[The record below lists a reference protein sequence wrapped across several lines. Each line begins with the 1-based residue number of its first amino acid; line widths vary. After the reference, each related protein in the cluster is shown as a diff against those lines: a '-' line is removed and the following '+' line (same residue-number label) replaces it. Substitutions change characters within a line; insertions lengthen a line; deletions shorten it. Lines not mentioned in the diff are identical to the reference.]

1 MEGGFSSQTALLEMT
16 TVELIM
22 TTSFKKIGLIGWQKG
37 KESPLDVLKTLISY
51 LTQKNCTVVL
61 ERETALFLN
70 DITWPNYSMG
80 ELGEHCDLIIVVG
93 GDGSLLR
100 AAQAA
105 VCFDKPILGVNRGY
119 LGFLVDIYPDEIN
132 TRLGAILDGEYR
144 EEKRFLLDVVV
155 EKNTPIHAIA
165 LNDVVLVPG
174 QVAHMIAFDI
184 FIDEQFVCNQRA
196 DGLIVATPTGST
208 AYALSG
214 GGPILH
220 PDLDAIVLV
229 PMFPHT
235 LSSRPIVVSANSSVM
250 LRISKN
256 MSIFPRLSCDG
267 QAHIELSEGDCV
279 MIKKRA
285 QPLKLIHPL
294 DYDYFDTL
302 RAKLHWESRV

>member
-1 MEGGFSSQTALLEMT
+1 
-16 TVELIM
+16 M
-22 TTSFKKIGLIGWQKG
+22 TTSFKKIALIGCQKG
-37 KESPLDVLKTLISY
+37 KKGGADVLKTLINY
-51 LTQKNCTVVL
+51 LTKKNCTVVL
-61 ERETALFLN
+61 ERETAAFLN
-70 DITWPNYSMG
+70 EVSQPSYTMD
-80 ELGEHCDLIIVVG
+80 ELGEHCDLMIVVG

-100 AAQAA
+100 ASKAA
-105 VCFDKPILGVNRGY
+105 VRFDKPILGVNRGY

-132 TRLGAILDGEYR
+132 TRLGDILDGKYY
-144 EEKRFLLDVVV
+144 EEKRFLLDVLV
-155 EKNTPIHAIA
+155 EKEVPIHAIA

-184 FIDEQFVCNQRA
+184 FINEQFVCKQRA

-235 LSSRPIVVSANSSVM
+235 LSSRPIVISANSSVM
-250 LRISKN
+250 LRISN
-256 MSIFPRLSCDG
+256 NISVFSRLSCDG
-267 QAHIELSEGDCV
+267 QAHIELNEGDCV
-279 MIKKRA
+279 MIKKRP

-302 RAKLHWESRV
+302 RAKLHWESRG